1 MALIRFENFDPD
13 GNLIGLQQELD
24 RFLRNP
30 EFSLGPSGHGAYPP
44 LNIFEGREGMLLIAE
59 LPGIDPTTLD
69 IAGQGGTLTIRGSR
83 KREETAAAQ
92 GYHRRERAFGEF
104 SRAIQLPNDL
114 DMSKAAAKYENGLL
128 ILRIPKAESAKP
140 RQITV
145 QAA

>member
-1 MALIRFENFDPD
+1 MALIRFENFDPV
-13 GNLIGLQQELD
+13 GSLIGLQQELD

-44 LNIFEGREGMLLIAE
+44 LNIFEDREGMLLIAE
-59 LPGIDPTTLD
+59 LPGIDPSTLD
-69 IAGQGGTLTIRGSR
+69 IAGQGGTLTIKGSR
-83 KREETAAAQ
+83 KREEMAAAH

-114 DMSKAAAKYENGLL
+114 DMHKAAAKYENGLL
-128 ILRIPKAESAKP
+128 MVRIPKAESAKP
-140 RQITV
+140 RQIAI